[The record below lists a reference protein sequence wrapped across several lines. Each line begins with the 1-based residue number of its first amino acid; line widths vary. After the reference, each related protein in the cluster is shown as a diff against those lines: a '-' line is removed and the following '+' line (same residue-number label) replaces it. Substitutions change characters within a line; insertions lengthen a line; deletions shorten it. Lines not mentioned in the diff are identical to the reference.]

1 MEEVQALAD
10 RVMRAIDEGDH
21 EAVEAAFHPNAT
33 WWMNG
38 RLRGTFTEVLPLLKR
53 AKPERTPRRHEQ
65 IRRLYAP
72 DGFTDQ
78 HVSRLQD
85 PNGDI
90 ELAICVVVR
99 LEAGRVSRL
108 EEYFDPTQLP
118 G

>member
-1 MEEVQALAD
+1 MEAIEALAD
-10 RVMRAIDEGDH
+10 RVMRALDEGDH
-21 EAVEAAFHPNAT
+21 ETVEAAFDPNAT

-38 RLRGTFTEVLPLLKR
+38 RRRGTFTEVLPQLRR
-53 AKPERTPRRHEQ
+53 AKPERTARRHEQ

-78 HVSRLQD
+78 HLTRLPG

-99 LEAGRVSRL
+99 VEAGRVTRL